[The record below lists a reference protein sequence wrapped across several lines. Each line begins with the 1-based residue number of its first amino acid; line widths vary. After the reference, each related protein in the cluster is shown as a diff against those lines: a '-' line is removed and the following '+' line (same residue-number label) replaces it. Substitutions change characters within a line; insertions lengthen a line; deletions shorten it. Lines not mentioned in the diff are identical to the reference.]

1 MIWNETIECMD
12 REEMRKL
19 QSLRLKRVVEHA
31 YHNSPF
37 YRKKM
42 QEMGITPDDVQ
53 TIDDITK
60 LPFTVK
66 QDLRDNY
73 PFGLMA
79 VPMSE
84 IVRLHASS
92 GTTGKPIVVGYT
104 RKDLGIWAEVVARCL
119 RFDKERLRASI
130 LRLRNVYR
138 RLGCPCRSGEYRW
151 YGDPDE

>member
-1 MIWNETIECMD
+1 
-12 REEMRKL
+12 
-19 QSLRLKRVVEHA
+19 
-31 YHNSPF
+31 
-37 YRKKM
+37 M
-42 QEMGITPDDVQ
+42 QELGVVPQDIQ
-53 TIDDITK
+53 SIDDITK

-104 RKDLGIWAEVVARCL
+104 RKDLGIWEEVVARCL
-119 RFDKERLRASI
+119 TAYGLRPSI
-130 LRLRNVYR
+130 IRIWYVYR
-138 RLGCPCRSGEYRW
+138 RIGIAWWRTEYRR
-151 YGDPDE
+151 YRYSDE